1 MPQLDLSTSYIK
13 PIVRPYSCTGR
24 RVCFHQ
30 SVCTTGILQTPVTNH
45 LYTSPLVTD
54 ESCHPPV
61 CGPAVSSKLSP
72 VKLLPVQPVKVK
84 PFLTAITSALF
95 LNLITG
101 RHCICMTEEA
111 AHKLAKRPD
120 KKNIASFLGLRD
132 IGGLHFF

>member
-1 MPQLDLSTSYIK
+1 MSPDIHLS
-13 PIVRPYSCTGR
+13 VA
-24 RVCFHQ
+24 
-30 SVCTTGILQTPVTNH
+30 
-45 LYTSPLVTD
+45 
-54 ESCHPPV
+54 
-61 CGPAVSSKLSP
+61 PAVSSKLSP
-72 VKLLPVQPVKVK
+72 VKLLPVQPVKVN

-132 IGGLHFF
+132 IGGLHFLKLYVSLLKEHMFSADDPLQSPTYTCSQRTSSSASSVCR